1 MTERIPIILVR
12 SLSVRNHSLKR
23 PDALVVSLL
32 GGELARDGATVSQPI
47 LPRRFLIA
55 IAANGLID
63 RVQAVDLLWGD
74 RSDGGPNDVM
84 KSVST
89 IVFQARE
96 AGAALGL
103 MIEVE
108 WGIGWRCRPLRR
120 ALRVPENNADSSAME
135 CPVAQ

>member
-12 SLSVRNHSLKR
+12 SLSVRKHSLKQ
-23 PDALVVSLL
+23 PGALVVSLL
-32 GGELARDGATVSQPI
+32 GGELTRDGATVSQPI

-74 RSDGGPNDVM
+74 RIDGGPNDVL

-103 MIEVE
+103 TIEVE
-108 WGIGWRCRPLRR
+108 WGIGWRCRPLRKASPVLVNDAESSPAEC
-120 ALRVPENNADSSAME
+120 ALVR
-135 CPVAQ
+135 